1 MPGSLG
7 KCSGFGGLCIH
18 LFWAE
23 EAWGLGWGWGGLIGG
38 DVGVEVL
45 VALRA
50 VEDKTTSPVEGCGVA
65 EVITVGIQSDVGE
78 VAEVTQG

>member
-1 MPGSLG
+1 MALIVPESLG
-7 KCSGFGGLCIH
+7 KGSGFGGLCIH

-23 EAWGLGWGWGGLIGG
+23 ESWGLGWGWGGPFA
-38 DVGVEVL
+38 VEVL

-50 VEDKTTSPVEGCGVA
+50 VEDETSGPLEGCEVA
-65 EVITVGIQSDVGE
+65 EDISVGIQSDVGE